1 MSVRSGT
8 PAHRL
13 LLIASRGPVD
23 LDTLAARL
31 HPPPRLASVAGYRE
45 WRAAYVAWERGLPA
59 AVRATSR
66 LVGRLR
72 EAGFIEP
79 AKGGPRV
86 MDDVPDPLTP
96 DWWRER
102 RRALDDVPEEGEY
115 DPARGGDTAPAGV
128 LVRRTVGGVV
138 ADPTP
143 EPCRY
148 DVLVAMVARARAGAA
163 TVAEVVGTSGHAWE
177 VYAAACE
184 AEVFVSPRVVRVTE
198 HGRAAVS
205 E

>member
-1 MSVRSGT
+1 MIAPKAGT

-23 LDTLAARL
+23 LVTLAARL

-45 WRAAYVAWERGLPA
+45 WRFAYVAWERGLPA

-72 EAGFIEP
+72 EAGYIEP

-96 DWWRER
+96 EWWRER
-102 RRALDDVPEEGEY
+102 RRALDDVPEEGDY
-115 DPARGGDTAPAGV
+115 DPARGGDTAP
-128 LVRRTVGGVV
+128 
-138 ADPTP
+138 
-143 EPCRY
+143 C
-148 DVLVAMVARARAGAA
+148 DVLAGMVARARAGAS

-177 VYAAACE
+177 VYAQACE
-184 AEVFVSPRVVRVTE
+184 AEVFVSPRVVRVT
-198 HGRAAVS
+198 GRGL
-205 E
+205 ELLNLENPK